1 MTAPATRRPGLVTVV
16 VVLTVIGG
24 IAAIAV
30 GIIAMVAFGNFFNHG
45 LVPIVLGLIYLAV
58 AKGLA
63 NGNSLSRTL
72 VAIVS
77 VLQIVYAIF
86 ALFSATDNGTG
97 NSPIGSGIVSLIILL
112 ILYSPKANAFFDSR
126 SS

>member
-1 MTAPATRRPGLVTVV
+1 MTAPTVRRPGLVTLV

-24 IAAIAV
+24 IVSIGV
-30 GIIAMVAFGNFFNHG
+30 GIIAMVIFGSFFSPG
-45 LVPIVLGLIYLAV
+45 LIPIVLGLIYLAV

-63 NGNSLSRTL
+63 DGNDLSRIV

-77 VLQIVYAIF
+77 GLQIVFAIIN
-86 ALFSATDNGTG
+86 LFTVDDNGAR
-97 NSPIGSGIVSLIILL
+97 NSPIGSAVVSLIILA
-112 ILYSPKANAFFDSR
+112 ILYSPKANAFFGSR